1 MPTDPPS
8 LTARLDAVRREALS
22 RLDATALVRSALEAR
37 PPLLPGNAPVRV
49 LSLGKS
55 AAPMMAGALEVL
67 GARARDALCLAPHGA
82 TAPAGARLATGGH
95 PDPDAGSLA
104 AGSAA
109 LAWAD
114 ASRGAPA
121 LVLLSGGASALAA
134 APAEGL
140 SLEDKLRTAA
150 LVMASGATIAELN
163 AVRKHLSRLKGGR
176 LALHLAGPAT
186 VLVISDVPG
195 NDLSTIGSGPM
206 APDPTTWDD
215 VARALARP
223 GVAGRVPPAVESLVR
238 ARPAA
243 AETPKPGDPRLG
255 AARHLLLA
263 GPADLARAARD
274 AALALGF
281 RAEADPAPLAG
292 DVASV
297 AARLAAWVARE
308 PSGSGPRLLAL
319 AGEPTVTVPPTAAR
333 PDGGR
338 EQHLALLAAL
348 AIEGRDAAVLAAGSD
363 GRDGPTEHAGAAVD
377 GGAAARARTLGLD
390 LVEALREARS
400 GPACAALG
408 VALPRHEAATHLA
421 DLVLVAAR

>member
-1 MPTDPPS
+1 VQPDPS
-8 LTARLDAVRREALS
+8 TLTARLDTVRREALA
-22 RLDATALVRSALEAR
+22 RLDAASLVRSALAAR
-37 PPLLPGNAPVRV
+37 PPLLPGDAPVRV

-55 AAPMMAGALEVL
+55 AVPMMAGALEIL
-67 GARARDALCLAPHGA
+67 GARARDALCLAPHG
-82 TAPAGARLATGGH
+82 TRAPAGVRLVTGGH
-95 PDPDAGSLA
+95 PHPDAGSVE

-109 LAWAD
+109 LAWAE
-114 ASRGAPA
+114 ASRGALA

-140 SLEDKLRTAA
+140 SLEDKLRAAA
-150 LVMASGATIAELN
+150 LVMAAGASIGELN

-176 LALHLAGPAT
+176 LALRLAGPAT

-195 NDLSTIGSGPM
+195 DDLSTVGSGPL

-215 VARALARP
+215 AARALALP
-223 GVAGRVPPAVESLVR
+223 GVAGRVPPAVEALVR

-243 AETPKPGDPRLG
+243 GETPKPGDPRL
-255 AARHLLLA
+255 AAVRHRLLA
-263 GPADLARAARD
+263 GPADLARAARE

-292 DVASV
+292 DVAAV

-308 PSGSGPRLLAL
+308 PAGSGPRLLAL
-319 AGEPTVTVPPTAAR
+319 AGEPTVTVPPAAR
-333 PDGGR
+333 SPDGGR

-363 GRDGPTEHAGAAVD
+363 GRDGPTEHAGAVVD
-377 GGAAARARTLGLD
+377 GGTAERARRLGVD
-390 LVEALREARS
+390 LARALREARS
-400 GPACAALG
+400 APACAALG
-408 VALPRHEAATHLA
+408 LALPRHDASTHLA